1 MKYTANYNLKKPE
14 GTDIVNIDDLN
25 DNADILDQKLK
36 ELENGV
42 NNAPPNSV
50 NDAAIGSRTP
60 DQSQA
65 PASPGTGTLTQL
77 ISWLANRIKAI
88 TGKTNWWDAPPTTLQ
103 AAKTHMDA
111 AAPHSGHETPSG
123 AQAKADGAE
132 ARAKAYTDQEVGEV
146 SQALDAHKAENA
158 STTAKGHVQLNNTV
172 TSTSTTQAATA
183 NAVKTVNDAL
193 TSHKAAN
200 IVVHGVARGTSTFA
214 GYGQERAIAHGLGE
228 TPRAAYAT
236 PTEDPQG
243 RLGEVWIRMTST
255 HLYVGNSGSFTG
267 GMSWVAFL

>member
-1 MKYTANYNLKKPE
+1 MRYTANYNLKKPE

-25 DNADILDQKLK
+25 ENANIIDQKLK
-36 ELENGV
+36 ELEDGV
-42 NNAPPNSV
+42 HNAPPDSV
-50 NDAAIGSRTP
+50 DDLAIGTRTP
-60 DQSQA
+60 DQTQV
-65 PASPGTGTLTQL
+65 PASPGSGTLSQIL
-77 ISWLANRIKAI
+77 SWMANRIKTI

-103 AAKTHMDA
+103 AAKNHIDA

-123 AQAKADGAE
+123 AQAKADTALNS
-132 ARAKAYTDQEVGEV
+132 AKQYTDQEVAEV
-146 SQALDAHKAENA
+146 SQALDA
-158 STTAKGHVQLNNTV
+158 
-172 TSTSTTQAATA
+172 
-183 NAVKTVNDAL
+183 
-193 TSHKAAN
+193 HKAAN

-214 GYGQERAIAHGLGE
+214 GYGQERAIAHGLGA

-267 GMSWVAFL
+267 GMSWVAIL